1 MIRSIAIIENL
12 PAPVPFA
19 LLEQITL
26 LHRSEE
32 LAHTQLIL
40 SIAPR
45 MNLSFLGL

>member
-1 MIRSIAIIENL
+1 
-12 PAPVPFA
+12 
-19 LLEQITL
+19 LLEITL

-45 MNLSFLGL
+45 MNLSFVGW